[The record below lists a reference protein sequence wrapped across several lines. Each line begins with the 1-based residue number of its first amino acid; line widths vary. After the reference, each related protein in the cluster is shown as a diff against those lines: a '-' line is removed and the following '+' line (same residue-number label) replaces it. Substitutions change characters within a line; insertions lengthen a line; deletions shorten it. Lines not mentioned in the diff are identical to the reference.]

1 MQCLVIF
8 FYEGRASLCNSGFSR
23 NRSAF
28 LLFAVSDLPVA
39 QLEDYQGSLK
49 TSRGSWS
56 LE

>member
-39 QLEDYQGSLK
+39 QLEDCQGSLK